1 MDCPQ
6 YRCTSRE
13 FPQKQSLGG
22 GEEGRRGGGGR
33 AVHVERE
40 FNSIIGLHDNKISS
54 FH

>member
-22 GEEGRRGGGGR
+22 GEEGRRGGGGGGQCMW
-33 AVHVERE
+33 RE
-40 FNSIIGLHDNKISS
+40 SS
-54 FH
+54 TA

>member
-22 GEEGRRGGGGR
+22 GEEGKEGSACR
-33 AVHVERE
+33 ERVQQH
-40 FNSIIGLHDNKISS
+40 NRPT
-54 FH
+54 

>member
-22 GEEGRRGGGGR
+22 GEEGRRGGEGGEGS
-33 AVHVERE
+33 ACGERVQQH
-40 FNSIIGLHDNKISS
+40 NRPT
-54 FH
+54 